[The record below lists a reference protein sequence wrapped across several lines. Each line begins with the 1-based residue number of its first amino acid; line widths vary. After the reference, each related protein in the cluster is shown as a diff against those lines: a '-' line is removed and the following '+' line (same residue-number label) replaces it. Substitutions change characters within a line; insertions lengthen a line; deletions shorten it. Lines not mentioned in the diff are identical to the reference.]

1 MVVFKVKNKKMVKT
15 ILILTLI
22 ISCGAEKE
30 DRTYDQDIELPSP
43 HCCHFIE
50 TVQSC
55 SAWMGCYKVDHF
67 SCQNLDTGEDCR
79 AKRTHLRHATSD
91 RIFSKPSGTC
101 KGFEEE
107 DFNNPCQHD

>member
-1 MVVFKVKNKKMVKT
+1 MVK
-15 ILILTLI
+15 IHLFFCLIFLLACGKPSKDDSGAI
-22 ISCGAEKE
+22 IIADEGE
-30 DRTYDQDIELPSP
+30 DDVLHP

-55 SAWMGCYKVDHF
+55 SAWMGCFKVDHF

-101 KGFEEE
+101 KGFEEG
-107 DFNNPCQHD
+107 DFNNPC